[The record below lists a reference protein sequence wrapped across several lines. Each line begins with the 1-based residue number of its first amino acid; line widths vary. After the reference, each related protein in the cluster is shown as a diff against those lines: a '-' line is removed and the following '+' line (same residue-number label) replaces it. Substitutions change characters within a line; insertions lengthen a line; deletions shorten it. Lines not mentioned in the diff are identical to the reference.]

1 MKFIKDNKTKVKTSK
16 IKEIKI
22 KRAKVKEVRVK
33 KVKEKRVELRTN
45 LVMAFGS
52 MLLLMVIITMVAVY
66 RLNQINGSM
75 NDIVNKNNKNVE
87 ISNRMAQDA
96 DQSIITLRKILTG
109 NNFLE
114 SEQMEITR
122 IVDKYEKER
131 QELGKRLV
139 TKKEKSLFDDLAFKG
154 RDAIKMINDVAEEGV
169 TAAIADERRII
180 IIDNLKKPEAE
191 WLASINAIATNQYQT
206 MSKVEQEA
214 KTSAK
219 SAIIFMYILGV
230 ISALMAIAYGWF
242 IYKNISGQMKELAW
256 AAGKIAEGD
265 LTNSL
270 NPKSKDEIGQTVI
283 ALNNA
288 VEGLRSTINTVLI
301 ESDDITLSSSR
312 SKKMFDEVNS
322 QVQQISAATQQIS
335 AGMQESSASVEE
347 VTSMATTVK
356 EEANNSYK
364 KAKEGVKLAKEIEE
378 RADSINQATSKSKIN
393 VEEIYKESK
402 KKLTSAIE
410 AAKVVKN
417 ISTMAESILGI
428 SEQTNLLALNAA
440 IEAARAGEQG
450 KGFAVVAEEVRKLAE
465 QSSQAVNKIQVD
477 VKSVI
482 AAVQDLSESSE
493 YVLTV
498 LEKDVLT
505 DYERLI
511 EVSVQYKKDGNAVKN
526 MVSHFSENSE
536 NISDSI
542 EQIVKSMEEVATAVS
557 EVASSSGEI
566 AEGIEEV
573 SQKNDDISLEA
584 NKNAESSARLSK
596 LMGSFKL

>member
-1 MKFIKDNKTKVKTSK
+1 
-16 IKEIKI
+16 
-22 KRAKVKEVRVK
+22 
-33 KVKEKRVELRTN
+33 
-45 LVMAFGS
+45 
-52 MLLLMVIITMVAVY
+52 
-66 RLNQINGSM
+66 
-75 NDIVNKNNKNVE
+75 
-87 ISNRMAQDA
+87 
-96 DQSIITLRKILTG
+96 
-109 NNFLE
+109 
-114 SEQMEITR
+114 
-122 IVDKYEKER
+122 
-131 QELGKRLV
+131 
-139 TKKEKSLFDDLAFKG
+139 
-154 RDAIKMINDVAEEGV
+154 
-169 TAAIADERRII
+169 
-180 IIDNLKKPEAE
+180 
-191 WLASINAIATNQYQT
+191 
-206 MSKVEQEA
+206 
-214 KTSAK
+214 
-219 SAIIFMYILGV
+219 
-230 ISALMAIAYGWF
+230 
-242 IYKNISGQMKELAW
+242 
-256 AAGKIAEGD
+256 